1 LTPLGICLVLI
12 EEFDEVL
19 TLHPTYS
26 ILPLVRPTESN
37 AEAVIQQ
44 TADGDELLSSVNN
57 LVKNTLMRTADLA
70 KAKQKEVLTRNHL
83 TVDTVDDN
91 GDKVL
96 FRSGQPVSAG
106 VIESSIDNGFKR
118 KANESPEDADQREL
132 KSMKLFQLAATCEEE
147 KIVLDKNKRSKA
159 DFIHAVCLK
168 RKSDSVIGASAS
180 NYVPTVNDDEVA
192 PQASDE
198 RERAEKLVKIWCIH
212 SPCSQ
217 YCASQQTVEIIL

>member
-106 VIESSIDNGFKR
+106 VIES
-118 KANESPEDADQREL
+118 
-132 KSMKLFQLAATCEEE
+132 
-147 KIVLDKNKRSKA
+147 
-159 DFIHAVCLK
+159 
-168 RKSDSVIGASAS
+168 
-180 NYVPTVNDDEVA
+180 
-192 PQASDE
+192 
-198 RERAEKLVKIWCIH
+198 
-212 SPCSQ
+212 
-217 YCASQQTVEIIL
+217 